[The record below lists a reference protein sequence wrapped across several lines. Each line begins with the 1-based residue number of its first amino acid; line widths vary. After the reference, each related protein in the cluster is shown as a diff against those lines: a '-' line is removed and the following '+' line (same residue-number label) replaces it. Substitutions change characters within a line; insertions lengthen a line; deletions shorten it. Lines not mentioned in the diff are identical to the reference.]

1 MSVYLKHVDLRA
13 SWIML
18 FKYANVKFKFKD
30 SKDTIVGL
38 QQEIEELKEK
48 MRAERE
54 SAEARYQ
61 ELSQKRVNEME
72 TAMAVERSLRD
83 HFDQMDKEW
92 RG

>member
-1 MSVYLKHVDLRA
+1 
-13 SWIML
+13 ML

>member
-1 MSVYLKHVDLRA
+1 
-13 SWIML
+13 ML

-30 SKDTIVGL
+30 SRDTIVGL